1 MQYSH
6 NFNPTISD
14 EDIFNEIVKEKEQI
28 GYYNLPFQ
36 DTTPFKEYAESVKQS
51 NVVVIGIGGSTL
63 GTYAIYKYLKHSK
76 NLSKKL
82 FFLETTDPID
92 IKSKIENIDLN
103 DTLFVVISK
112 SGTTVETVAIF
123 KYVNS
128 LVACNNTNTVI
139 ITENDSK
146 LNTYAQAND
155 MTAFEIPKN
164 VGGRFSVFSA
174 VGLLPLAIVGIDI
187 DELLK
192 GAKETYNDFF
202 GTSQEQPRLKPGFR
216 EPEKT
221 KFSKIQISTWTNN
234 SEEEQAVYGTQ
245 ISTWTNISE
254 EKQDIPETQIS
265 TWTNSSEE
273 EQDISGTQI
282 STWTN
287 NSEEEQN
294 VSGTQVLTWAKSS
307 SVRTRLLKK
316 ARFLVEYK
324 NSFNINVVFSYS
336 SRLEGF
342 NKWYI
347 QLWGESLGKV
357 DINKTRQ
364 GLTPIGII
372 GPIDQHSFLQLII
385 EGRRDKTVT
394 VIKVENFDNDLK
406 IPAVTLEGLE
416 DLDYLNNLEFSS
428 LIKSQADATI
438 EAIQN
443 LNDIPCDVITID
455 GVCESAIASLMYEYE
470 LLTSLCGKFMYINT
484 YDQPGVES
492 GKIILKKKLQS

>member
-14 EDIFNEIVKEKEQI
+14 EDIFNEIVKEKEYI

-36 DTTPFKEYAESVKQS
+36 DTTPFKEYAKTVTQS

-92 IKSKIENIDLN
+92 IKSKIENIDLE

-128 LVACNNTNTVI
+128 LVTCNHTNTVI
-139 ITENDSK
+139 ITESDSK
-146 LNTYAQAND
+146 LNTYAQANA
-155 MTAFEIPKN
+155 MTTFDIPQN

-174 VGLLPLAIVGIDI
+174 VGLLPLAIVGINI

-192 GAKETYNDFF
+192 GAKETNNDFF
-202 GTSQEQPRLKPGFR
+202 GIF
-216 EPEKT
+216 
-221 KFSKIQISTWTNN
+221 
-234 SEEEQAVYGTQ
+234 
-245 ISTWTNISE
+245 
-254 EKQDIPETQIS
+254 
-265 TWTNSSEE
+265 
-273 EQDISGTQI
+273 
-282 STWTN
+282 
-287 NSEEEQN
+287 
-294 VSGTQVLTWAKSS
+294 GTQVSTWAKSS
-307 SVRTRLLKK
+307 LVRTRLLKK

-357 DINKTRQ
+357 DINNTRQ

-406 IPAVTLEGLE
+406 IPAITLEGLE
-416 DLDYLNNLEFSS
+416 DLDYLNDLEFSS

-492 GKIILKKKLQS
+492 GKMILKKKLQS